1 MPPPEFR
8 SKFAENRPGR
18 FRTHCASNAPQAFGR
33 GIFFAEIHYRNAGS
47 KRREEERFY
56 MARPGNYRPL
66 IYAGVLLGIGLGSV
80 FEGIVFRQIFQLHGF
95 ISSMTDLSTMAGMRE
110 NIFWGGLFH
119 AASWIVALLGLR
131 LLWRSGRRGDV
142 PWRGKAFAGAFLLGW
157 GLFVCVEGML
167 FHHVFE
173 LHHIVDEA
181 KNPWRTYWDISFLA
195 WGAVF
200 LGVGGEM
207 LRKDYDAFLRKKR
220 QWHSNGKRPLSSV
233 SPGGAVPG
241 DARI

>member
-1 MPPPEFR
+1 
-8 SKFAENRPGR
+8 
-18 FRTHCASNAPQAFGR
+18 
-33 GIFFAEIHYRNAGS
+33 
-47 KRREEERFY
+47 

-66 IYAGVLLGIGLGSV
+66 IYAGILMGVGLGAV

-95 ISSMTDLSTMAGMRE
+95 ISRFADPSTVAGLER

-142 PWRGKAFAGAFLLGW
+142 PWRGKAFAGAFVLGW
-157 GLFVCVEGML
+157 GLFVCVEGMICHQIL
-167 FHHVFE
+167 E
-173 LHHIVDEA
+173 LHHLVDGA
-181 KNPWRTYWDISFLA
+181 RQPWRTYWDVCFLA

-207 LRKDYDAFLRKKR
+207 LRKDHAAFLSKKH
-220 QWHSNGKRPLSSV
+220 QWNKGGKRILSGVPNPRPV
-233 SPGGAVPG
+233 SG
-241 DARI
+241 DAQI

>member
-1 MPPPEFR
+1 
-8 SKFAENRPGR
+8 
-18 FRTHCASNAPQAFGR
+18 
-33 GIFFAEIHYRNAGS
+33 
-47 KRREEERFY
+47 

-66 IYAGVLLGIGLGSV
+66 IYAGILLGIGLGSV
-80 FEGIVFRQIFQLHGF
+80 FEGIIFRQIFQLHGF
-95 ISSMTDLSTMAGMRE
+95 ISQRASLASIEGMRE

-131 LLWRSGRRGDV
+131 LLWRSARRGDV

-167 FHHVFE
+167 LHHVLKFHH
-173 LHHIVDEA
+173 LVDA
-181 KNPWRTYWDISFLA
+181 AADPWRTYWDISFLA

-207 LRKDYDAFLRKKR
+207 LRKDHDAFLRKKK
-220 QWHSNGKRPLSSV
+220 QWHSEGRRPLAPVPPGSPASSNM
-233 SPGGAVPG
+233 
-241 DARI
+241 RL